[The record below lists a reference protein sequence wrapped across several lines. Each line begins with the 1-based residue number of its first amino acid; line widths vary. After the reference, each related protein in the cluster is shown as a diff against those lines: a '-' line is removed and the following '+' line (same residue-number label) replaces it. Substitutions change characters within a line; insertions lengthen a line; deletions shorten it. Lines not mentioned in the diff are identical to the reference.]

1 MVFDTIK
8 SVYKK
13 NQELITDDSIDRLE
27 RARQVINKIVNALT
41 ARTEIGSPMAAMYLL
56 GNPDHYT
63 NHSFISLPW
72 RRFVHQV
79 EIDTTCLSPVINY
92 TRHPKEF
99 EDLCVYDWIRL
110 HCSQRI
116 VKTNYDND
124 NDNNG
129 NLSDVDKHLETLR
142 KAEQTCPVEIPINCS
157 RPLHTHPLY
166 PTHVYHCVHD
176 KSDIVANFIG
186 GTLPR
191 YDKGDQEYYA
201 CCMLTL
207 FKPWRTGNDLKN
219 IEDTWN
225 SAFTASSFSDRQL
238 ELMRNIQMKH
248 ECRDARDDFS
258 LQQSKDSEVMKK
270 MYTPFKN
277 FDEDSANTCDQ
288 QQYTDN

>member
-1 MVFDTIK
+1 
-8 SVYKK
+8 
-13 NQELITDDSIDRLE
+13 
-27 RARQVINKIVNALT
+27 
-41 ARTEIGSPMAAMYLL
+41 MYLL

-79 EIDTTCLSPVINY
+79 EIDTTCNKIHTLYETEDDLIQIKKVNGNYVGLSPVINY
-92 TRHPKEF
+92 TRRPKEF
-99 EDLCVYDWIRL
+99 EDLCVYDWICL
-110 HCSQRI
+110 HRSQRI

-129 NLSDVDKHLETLR
+129 NLSDVDEHLETLR

-207 FKPWRTGNDLKN
+207 FKPWRTGNDLEN

-225 SAFTASSFSDRQL
+225 SAFTASLFSDQQL

-248 ECRDARDDFS
+248 ECRDAWDDFS
-258 LQQSKDSEVMKK
+258 LQQSK
-270 MYTPFKN
+270 
-277 FDEDSANTCDQ
+277 
-288 QQYTDN
+288 